1 MKDIIL
7 KYNNNYYLFFLFSME
22 LNEGESVQFSSVT
35 QSCPTLCHPM
45 ECSKPGF
52 PVHHHFPEFTQTAL
66 SWSMQLVK
74 LHWQTAMLRFVWL
87 HWPTVLTDSL
97 TNCTDQLQYLRLL
110 ILLLAILIPACA
122 SSSPVFLRRENNSHL
137 NHLIFLA
144 TFERANF

>member
-1 MKDIIL
+1 MKNIIL
-7 KYNNNYYLFFLFSME
+7 KYNNNYYYFFLFLME
-22 LNEGESVQFSSVT
+22 LNEGESVRFSSVA

-52 PVHHHFPEFTQTAL
+52 PVHHHLLEFTQTAL
-66 SWSMQLVK
+66 SWSMQFDQ
-74 LHWQTAMLRFVWL
+74 LHWPTAMLRFVRL

-97 TNCTDQLQYLRLL
+97 TNCIDRLQYLRLL
-110 ILLLAILIPACA
+110 IFLLAILIPPCA
-122 SSSPVFLRRENNSHL
+122 SSSPVFLMRENNSHL